1 EYRKFVDMMT
11 FADIEKQ
18 YLKNLDNLYPI
29 EEARTLFSI
38 ALEKVSALSFA
49 AHSSSRYE
57 MASSSIVTKMFDI
70 LEKLV
75 TGQPIQQIIEE
86 AYFYGAV
93 FHVSRDTLIP
103 RSETEELVH
112 LILTDYQHVSGLD
125 IIDIGTGTGCI
136 ALTLARK
143 MRQARIWAMDVSREA
158 LTIAKTNAEKQQQ
171 DVRFILRDILE
182 WEVIFDQQQQFDI
195 IVSNPPYITP
205 KEKSAMHSNVLDF
218 EPADALFV
226 TEEAPLLF
234 YDYIADFALV
244 HLKANG
250 CLYFEINQYLGQE
263 TVDLLKKKGFRQV
276 TLHKDMSGA
285 DRMIAARRL
294 S

>member
-1 EYRKFVDMMT
+1 MMT

-29 EEARTLFSI
+29 EEARTLFRI
-38 ALEKVSALSFA
+38 ALEKVTALSFA
-49 AHSSSRYE
+49 AYSSSRNE
-57 MASSSIVTKMFDI
+57 MASPSIVTKMFDI

-143 MRQARIWAMDVSREA
+143 MQQARIWAMDVSHEA

-171 DVRFILRDILE
+171 DVRFILGDILE

-234 YDYIADFALV
+234 YDHIADFALV

-276 TLHKDMSGA
+276 TLYKDMSGA